1 MYDLLSVD
9 PHMENHCVKPTT
21 TPPRIE
27 LVKDTLE
34 NLNSKGQ

>member
-21 TPPRIE
+21 TPKNWIGQGYTG
-27 LVKDTLE
+27 K
-34 NLNSKGQ
+34 SKF